1 MERMHIRLGM
11 LIKTTMAM
19 LCAGIALTSIG
30 AVAQGTSKF
39 DKTKLVGAWTLVSID
54 NTLPDGKRMQG
65 FGSNDGVV
73 IFEPNGRFVQ
83 ALARSDLPKFASNN
97 RSAGSPDE
105 NKAVVQGSLILFGT
119 YSVADDGALTL
130 HMERSTFPNWNGSD
144 QKRTITSLTSDELK
158 WHNPAAS
165 IGGTTETAWKRAQ

>member
-1 MERMHIRLGM
+1 
-11 LIKTTMAM
+11 
-19 LCAGIALTSIG
+19 
-30 AVAQGTSKF
+30 
-39 DKTKLVGAWTLVSID
+39 
-54 NTLPDGKRMQG
+54 MQG
-65 FGSNDGVV
+65 FGLSDGVV
-73 IFEPNGRFVQ
+73 VFEPNGRFVQ

-97 RSAGSPDE
+97 RSTGTADE

-165 IGGTTETAWKRAQ
+165 IGGTTETVWKRAQ